1 MDQLTQSLLLAFANN
16 FTFYLK
22 SHNYHWVVMGE
33 NFPQYHAFLETI
45 YTDAQESIDDYAE
58 QLRRLGAFP
67 RGDYTSIVS
76 ETELTDK
83 PEDLT
88 DPQIMFANLLADLEI
103 LVARLQDTFDLATSQ
118 REYGLQNFLA
128 DRIDQHRKQQWQL
141 SATLTDMPEAGD
153 MTAPMAAPG
162 ATRTPFNLA
171 SCPLPLQDAELNLAN
186 HLTTIADH
194 GLGPADPRKP
204 ETVFWMAKADLWG
217 VPRAQARTQLCSNCS
232 HYIST
237 TPMMECITR
246 GPGGQILA
254 SNLPITPKWA
264 DIPGS
269 PSGFC
274 DLYDI
279 TCTATRTCDSWLAG
293 GPIDDARAAEL
304 GLDPLIH

>member
-1 MDQLTQSLLLAFANN
+1 MDQLIQSLLLAFANN

-22 SHNYHWVVMGE
+22 SHNYHWIVVGE
-33 NFPQYHAFLETI
+33 NFPQYHEFLEGI
-45 YTDAQESIDDYAE
+45 YTDAQENIDSYAE

-76 ETELTDK
+76 ETELTDR
-83 PEDLT
+83 PEDMV
-88 DPQIMFANLLADLEI
+88 DPQVMFTNLLADLDI
-103 LVARLQDTFDLATSQ
+103 LVLRLQDTFDMATVQ

-128 DRIDQHRKQQWQL
+128 DRIDVHRKQQWQL
-141 SATLTDMPEAGD
+141 NATVTPVVEADTMVSAGTTL
-153 MTAPMAAPG
+153 
-162 ATRTPFNLA
+162 PFNLA

-186 HLTTIADH
+186 HLTTISRH
-194 GLGPADPRKP
+194 GLGPADPRRP
-204 ETVFWMAKADLWG
+204 ENVFWMAKAELWG
-217 VPRAQARTQLCSNCS
+217 VPQAQARTQLCSNCA

-237 TPMMECITR
+237 TPMMECITNS
-246 GPGGQILA
+246 PGGKILA

-304 GLDPLIH
+304 GMDPLMH

>member
-1 MDQLTQSLLLAFANN
+1 MNELTQSLLLAFANN

-33 NFPQYHAFLETI
+33 NFPQYHTFLEGI

-83 PEDLT
+83 PEDLV
-88 DPQIMFANLLADLEI
+88 DPEIMFQNLLDDLTI
-103 LVARLQDTFDLATSQ
+103 LVTRLQDTYDLASDQ

-128 DRIDQHRKQQWQL
+128 DRIDTHRKQQWQL
-141 SATLTDMPEAGD
+141 TATLAVLPEADVAATDVTDLEGFD
-153 MTAPMAAPG
+153 LTA
-162 ATRTPFNLA
+162 
-171 SCPLPLQDAELNLAN
+171 CPLSLQDAKLNLAN
-186 HLTTIADH
+186 HLTTIEDYA
-194 GLGPADPRKP
+194 LGPADPRKP
-204 ETVFWMAKADLWG
+204 ENVFWMAKADLWG
-217 VPRAQARTQLCSNCS
+217 VSDAQARTQLCGNCS

-237 TPMMECITR
+237 TPMMECITNS
-246 GPGGQILA
+246 PGGNILA
-254 SNLPITPKWA
+254 SNLPVTPKWA

-279 TCTATRTCDSWLAG
+279 TCTATRTCDSWASG

-304 GLDPLIH
+304 GLDPLAY

>member
-33 NFPQYHAFLETI
+33 NFPQYHTFLEGI

-83 PEDLT
+83 PEDIT
-88 DPQIMFANLLADLEI
+88 DPQIMFQNLLDDLAI
-103 LVARLQDTFDLATSQ
+103 LIPRLQDTFDMATGQ

-128 DRIDQHRKQQWQL
+128 DRIDQHRKQQWML
-141 SATLTDMPEAGD
+141 TATLAPEADVTVTDSGN
-153 MTAPMAAPG
+153 
-162 ATRTPFNLA
+162 FNLA
-171 SCPLPLQDAELNLAN
+171 ACPMPLQSAELNLAN

-204 ETVFWMAKADLWG
+204 ETVFWLKKADLWS
-217 VPRAQARTQLCSNCS
+217 VSEAQARTQLCGNCS
-232 HYIST
+232 HYINT
-237 TPMMECITR
+237 QAMLDCIHN

-274 DLYDI
+274 NLYDI
-279 TCTATRTCDSWLAG
+279 TCTATRTCNSWSSG
-293 GPIDDARAAEL
+293 GPIDDAQASEL
-304 GLDPLIH
+304 GMDPLAA

>member
-45 YTDAQESIDDYAE
+45 YTDAQENIDTYAE

-88 DPQIMFANLLADLEI
+88 DPQIMFQNLLADLDI
-103 LVARLQDTFDLATSQ
+103 LITRLQDTFDMATTQ

-128 DRIDQHRKQQWQL
+128 DRIDQHRKEQWML
-141 SATLTDMPEAGD
+141 TATLAPEAVSTVTTD
-153 MTAPMAAPG
+153 T
-162 ATRTPFNLA
+162 TNFNLA
-171 SCPLPLQDAELNLAN
+171 SCPLPLQDAELNVAN
-186 HLTTIADH
+186 HLTTIAEH

-204 ETVFWMAKADLWG
+204 ETVFWAAKADLWG
-217 VPRAQARTQLCSNCS
+217 VPEAQARTQLCSNCD
-232 HYIST
+232 HYINT
-237 TPMMECITR
+237 TPMMACIKN
-246 GPGGQILA
+246 GPGGEILA
-254 SNLPITPKWA
+254 SNLPLTPKWA

-274 DLYDI
+274 NLYDI
-279 TCTATRTCDSWLAG
+279 TCTATRTCDSWEAG
-293 GPIDDARAAEL
+293 GPIDDARAAAM
-304 GLDPLIH
+304 GMDPLTY